1 LNVLGTDTHKFD
13 LKFHASIKSD
23 LTVYAFLEVVI
34 WVLLNSVPLDNGR
47 VNLVNYFQE
56 NLAVSAI
63 FEEIVDVDILKI

>member
-13 LKFHASIKSD
+13 LEFHASIKSD